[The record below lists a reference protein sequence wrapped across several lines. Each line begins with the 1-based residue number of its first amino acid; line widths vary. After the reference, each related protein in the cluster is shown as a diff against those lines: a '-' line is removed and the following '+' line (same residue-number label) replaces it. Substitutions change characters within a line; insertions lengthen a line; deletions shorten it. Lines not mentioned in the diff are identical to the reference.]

1 MSKVTHLKLAN
12 SIRIGNG
19 EETYL
24 TFDKFDMLLDGVMV
38 HVRCKKTQDEV
49 TTSVFNTIWMKLEK
63 KQNEQ
68 KTSKKGATGT
78 SEA

>member
-24 TFDKFDMLLDGVMV
+24 TSDKFDMALDGVMV
-38 HVRCKKTQDEV
+38 HCRCKKTSDEI

-63 KQNEQ
+63 KSNEQ
-68 KTSKKGATGT
+68 KASKKGTAGT